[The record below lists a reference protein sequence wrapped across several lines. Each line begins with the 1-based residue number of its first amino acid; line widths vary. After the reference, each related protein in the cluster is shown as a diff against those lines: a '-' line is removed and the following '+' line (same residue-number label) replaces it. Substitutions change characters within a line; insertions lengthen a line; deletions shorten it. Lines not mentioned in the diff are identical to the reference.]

1 MTKCAICKK
10 EFIKFNMAHKVCG
23 AVCAGEYVSKLNA
36 KEKEEKAR
44 IERIADKKARERLK
58 NRSEWLKQAQTVFN
72 SYIRYRDFNLPCI
85 SCGRHNSGLYHAGH
99 YLSTGARPNL
109 RFNEQNVHK
118 QCAQCNLHLS
128 GNLINYRMNLIKKIG
143 EKAVLELE
151 TNYQPKKY
159 TIDDLRGIIETYR
172 EKIKIDPKGELC
184 R

>member
-23 AVCAGEYVSKLNA
+23 AICAGEYVFKLNA

-44 IERIADKKARERLK
+44 IERIADKKAKERLK
-58 NRSEWLKQAQTVFN
+58 NRFEWIKQAQTIFN
-72 SYIRYRDFNLPCI
+72 SYIRYRDFNMPCI
-85 SCGRHNSGLYHAGH
+85 SCGRHHNGQYHAGH

-118 QCAQCNLHLS
+118 QCAPCNTHLS
-128 GNLINYRMNLIKKIG
+128 GNLINYRINLIKKIG

-151 TNYQPKKY
+151 TNYEPKKY
-159 TIDDLRGIIETYR
+159 TIDDLREIIEHYR